1 MASLTFKLAKLP
13 HPYADEPHS
22 KGEIW
27 GAILLVWKN
36 EDKEVN
42 LIDTCWNLLEIAEWF
57 TANKQYLKQD
67 CPFENPKNKSIAQLN
82 SKLYSK
88 FDFENRD
95 DETHYFNKLEDYF
108 SKHFFTLRG
117 NPSPFYYI
125 GMNLNEGEISHYNQ
139 SEKKYKSY
147 TFNMDEFLEETSTAI
162 RQIV

>member
-36 EDKEVN
+36 GEQEVN
-42 LIDTCWNLLEIAEWF
+42 LIDTCWNLLEIVEWF
-57 TANKQYLKQD
+57 TSNNQYLKQV
-67 CPFENPKNKSIAQLN
+67 CPFENTKNKSLAELRAKLN
-82 SKLYSK
+82 AK
-88 FDFENRD
+88 FDFNTQD
-95 DETHYFNKLEDYF
+95 DEALYFNKLEDYF
-108 SKHFFTLRG
+108 SRHFFALRG

-147 TFNMDEFLEETSTAI
+147 TFDMNEFLEETSATI
-162 RQIV
+162 RLLV

>member
-22 KGEIW
+22 IGEIW

-67 CPFENPKNKSIAQLN
+67 CPFENTKNKSLAELRAKLN
-82 SKLYSK
+82 AN
-88 FDFENRD
+88 FDFNTQD
-95 DETHYFNKLEDYF
+95 DEALYFNKLEDYF

-117 NPSPFYYI
+117 NPSPYYYI
-125 GMNLNEGEISHYNQ
+125 GMNLNQGEISHYDQ
-139 SEKKYKSY
+139 SKKKYKSY
-147 TFNMDEFLEETSTAI
+147 KFDMDEFLEKTSATI